1 MSANRILSIDIFRG
15 LTIFL
20 MVFVNDLIPVTGI
33 PAWMKHAEADANMMT
48 FVDVV
53 FPAFLFIVG
62 ISVPLALGIRIAK
75 GQSYGEIGKHIL
87 VRTLGL
93 VILGV
98 FMVNSEE
105 MAAEPNLISKSW
117 WDVLLYLSAVLI
129 WNRYPRAEGTKR
141 HLFLGLQIVGML
153 TLAVLALLYPKGDGD
168 ILIGMATSWWGILG
182 LIGWAYLLSTVVYLL
197 FKDNIGALIGMLAL
211 FILTVVGLQ
220 SEALNLPSF
229 LTWLNS
235 QALHFAHASLTLA
248 GIIFSLLFLQS
259 TITKTYK
266 ERINGMLIMGL
277 FFLAGG
283 YCLEPVGGISKLYA
297 TPSWVLYSA
306 AICCFLF
313 PFFFWLVDLKGIT
326 RWANFLKPA
335 GTNPLLTYILP
346 FIFYAMFGLTYLP
359 EAFNEGF
366 LGILRSILFSLFI
379 LGITSF
385 LTKWRIML
393 KL

>member
-62 ISVPLALGIRIAK
+62 ISVPLALGIRLSK

-87 VRTLGL
+87 IRTSGL

-141 HLFLGLQIVGML
+141 YLFLGLQIVGML

-197 FKDNIGALIGMLAL
+197 FNDNIGALIGMLAL
-211 FILTVVGLQ
+211 FILIVVGLQ

-259 TITKTYK
+259 TTTKTYK

-297 TPSWVLYSA
+297 TPSWALYSA

-346 FIFYAMFGLTYLP
+346 FIFYAIFGLTYLP
-359 EAFNEGF
+359 GAFNEGF

>member
-1 MSANRILSIDIFRG
+1 
-15 LTIFL
+15 

-62 ISVPLALGIRIAK
+62 ISVPLALGIRLSK

-87 VRTLGL
+87 IRTSGL

-153 TLAVLALLYPKGDGD
+153 TLVVLALLYPKGDGD

-182 LIGWAYLLSTVVYLL
+182 LIGWAYLLSAVVYLL

-211 FILTVVGLQ
+211 FILIVVGLQ

-259 TITKTYK
+259 TTTKTYK

-297 TPSWVLYSA
+297 TPSWALYSA

-346 FIFYAMFGLTYLP
+346 FIFYAIFGLTYLP

-366 LGILRSILFSLFI
+366 LGVLRSILFSLFI

>member
-20 MVFVNDLIPVTGI
+20 MVFVNDLIPVAGI

-182 LIGWAYLLSTVVYLL
+182 LIGWAYLLSAVVYLL

-211 FILTVVGLQ
+211 FILIVVGLQ

-259 TITKTYK
+259 TTTKTYK

-297 TPSWVLYSA
+297 TPSWALYSA

-346 FIFYAMFGLTYLP
+346 FIFYSIFGLTYLP

>member
-62 ISVPLALGIRIAK
+62 ISVPLALGIRLSK

-87 VRTLGL
+87 IRTSGL

-153 TLAVLALLYPKGDGD
+153 TLAV
-168 ILIGMATSWWGILG
+168 
-182 LIGWAYLLSTVVYLL
+182 
-197 FKDNIGALIGMLAL
+197 
-211 FILTVVGLQ
+211 
-220 SEALNLPSF
+220 
-229 LTWLNS
+229 
-235 QALHFAHASLTLA
+235 
-248 GIIFSLLFLQS
+248 
-259 TITKTYK
+259 
-266 ERINGMLIMGL
+266 
-277 FFLAGG
+277 
-283 YCLEPVGGISKLYA
+283 
-297 TPSWVLYSA
+297 
-306 AICCFLF
+306 
-313 PFFFWLVDLKGIT
+313 
-326 RWANFLKPA
+326 
-335 GTNPLLTYILP
+335 TNPELVLLWMMKSRAEPSSTSVNT
-346 FIFYAMFGLTYLP
+346 A
-359 EAFNEGF
+359 
-366 LGILRSILFSLFI
+366 LRS
-379 LGITSF
+379 
-385 LTKWRIML
+385 R
-393 KL
+393 

>member
-33 PAWMKHAEADANMMT
+33 PVWMKHAEADANMMT

-141 HLFLGLQIVGML
+141 KLFLGLQIVGML

-197 FKDNIGALIGMLAL
+197 FNDNIGALIGMLAL

-259 TITKTYK
+259 TTTKTYK

-297 TPSWVLYSA
+297 TPSWALYSA

-346 FIFYAMFGLTYLP
+346 FIFYAIFGLTYLP

-366 LGILRSILFSLFI
+366 LGVLCSILFSLFI
-379 LGITSF
+379 LGVASF

>member
-62 ISVPLALGIRIAK
+62 ISVPLALGIRLSK

-87 VRTLGL
+87 IRTSGL

-129 WNRYPRAEGTKR
+129 WNRYPKAEGTKR

-182 LIGWAYLLSTVVYLL
+182 LIGWAYLLSAVVYLL

-211 FILTVVGLQ
+211 FILTVIGLQ
-220 SEALNLPSF
+220 SEALNLPPF

-235 QALHFAHASLTLA
+235 QALHFAHGSLTLA

-259 TITKTYK
+259 TTTKTYK

-277 FFLAGG
+277 FFLAAGFF
-283 YCLEPVGGISKLYA
+283 LEPVGGVSKLYA
-297 TPSWVLYSA
+297 TPSWALYSA

-313 PFFFWLVDLKGIT
+313 PFFFWLVDLKGMT

-346 FIFYAMFGLTYLP
+346 FIFYAIFGFSYLP
-359 EAFNEGF
+359 EALNEGF

>member
-1 MSANRILSIDIFRG
+1 
-15 LTIFL
+15 
-20 MVFVNDLIPVTGI
+20 
-33 PAWMKHAEADANMMT
+33 
-48 FVDVV
+48 
-53 FPAFLFIVG
+53 
-62 ISVPLALGIRIAK
+62 
-75 GQSYGEIGKHIL
+75 
-87 VRTLGL
+87 
-93 VILGV
+93 
-98 FMVNSEE
+98 
-105 MAAEPNLISKSW
+105 
-117 WDVLLYLSAVLI
+117 
-129 WNRYPRAEGTKR
+129 
-141 HLFLGLQIVGML
+141 
-153 TLAVLALLYPKGDGD
+153 
-168 ILIGMATSWWGILG
+168 
-182 LIGWAYLLSTVVYLL
+182 
-197 FKDNIGALIGMLAL
+197 MLAL

-235 QALHFAHASLTLA
+235 QALHFTHASLTLA

-259 TITKTYK
+259 TTTKTYK
-266 ERINGMLIMGL
+266 ERINGMLIAGL

-283 YCLEPVGGISKLYA
+283 YFLEPVYGISKLYA
-297 TPSWVLYSA
+297 TPSWALYSA

-366 LGILRSILFSLFI
+366 LGVLRSILFSLFI
-379 LGITSF
+379 LGVASF